1 MQNKQRELD
10 ALKTR
15 NEALMLQVQEAQE
28 RYKKEEE
35 ELKVRT
41 RLHRCSFCT
50 FAISDI
56 PLNHDSGSYRGA

>member
-41 RLHRCSFCT
+41 RLHIR
-50 FAISDI
+50 
-56 PLNHDSGSYRGA
+56 YVV

>member
-15 NEALMLQVQEAQE
+15 NEALMLQVLEAQE
-28 RYKKEEE
+28 RYKREEE

-41 RLHRCSFCT
+41 RLHRCQ
-50 FAISDI
+50 
-56 PLNHDSGSYRGA
+56 